1 MEDPD
6 GRESNMGAIRGLR
19 GALGTTRGTGRQSD
33 GPQQAPSCRGEG
45 QQGAGRR
52 PSFHVS
58 LQLAFGGSRP
68 LSPKVP
74 LPTSQSPK
82 GTNVLPHCF
91 QPRWPE
97 SSPAQEVSFQ
107 LGSIVAPHR
116 PRRTAPG
123 MSLPTPCP
131 RAAMQCY
138 FGSGGRA
145 WPPRVVRVL
154 ASW

>member
-6 GRESNMGAIRGLR
+6 GQESNMGAIRGLR
-19 GALGTTRGTGRQSD
+19 GALGPQEGLAGNQMAPNRPPAAGERASKVLEGGLPFRFLFNLPLGAQGLSAQKSPSPPPSPPRGQMSCLIASNLD
-33 GPQQAPSCRGEG
+33 GQK
-45 QQGAGRR
+45 
-52 PSFHVS
+52 
-58 LQLAFGGSRP
+58 L
-68 LSPKVP
+68 
-74 LPTSQSPK
+74 T
-82 GTNVLPHCF
+82 
-91 QPRWPE
+91 
-97 SSPAQEVSFQ
+97 QEVSFQ